1 MPDHSRR
8 ARLRAAAPLAAFA
21 LLMLSPAASGA
32 QTPTQRERDAK
43 INDMRMRQLAMR
55 DLERLKNPP
64 PAKAPARAS
73 YREVAQDFE
82 HLQREN
88 YALAGAAAH
97 QAPDYA
103 LVRKHAGEVRKRA
116 LRLKGYLSLPKVEDE
131 EVVVRDSE
139 IPTPSGLKAAVA
151 SLDALVNRFAWNP
164 VFRRPDV
171 VDLEQSTKASRDLS
185 AIISLSERVRRRA
198 EELSK
203 AGKR

>member
-21 LLMLSPAASGA
+21 LLILSPAASGA

-64 PAKAPARAS
+64 PAKAPERPS
-73 YREVAQDFE
+73 YRDVSQDFE
-82 HLQREN
+82 RLQREN
-88 YALAGAAAH
+88 YALAGAAAPPT
-97 QAPDYA
+97 PDYA

-116 LRLKGYLSLPKVEDE
+116 LRLKGYLWLPKVEE
-131 EVVVRDSE
+131 EEAAVSE
-139 IPTPSGLKAAVA
+139 AEIRTPTELKAAVA

-185 AIISLSERVRRRA
+185 AIISMSERVRRRA

-203 AGKR
+203 AEKR